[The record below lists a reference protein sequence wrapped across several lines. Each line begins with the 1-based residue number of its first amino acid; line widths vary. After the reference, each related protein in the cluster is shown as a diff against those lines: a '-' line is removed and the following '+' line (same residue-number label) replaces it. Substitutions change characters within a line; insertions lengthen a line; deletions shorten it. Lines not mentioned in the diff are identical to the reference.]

1 MIRPESYKTMGVI
14 NITPNSFSDGGEFN
28 SFSHFSDKFSDL
40 INNYDVIDDREKG
53 LRAALDITLSND
65 IVIIFGKGREEY
77 QEINGEFIPYSDVKI
92 INEYSHEN

>member
-1 MIRPESYKTMGVI
+1 MASIAEKYATHIFVTPDNPRYEQLNKI
-14 NITPNSFSDGGEFN
+14 NKDIVNGF
-28 SFSHFSDKFSDL
+28 KK
-40 INNYDVIDDREKG
+40 NNYDVIDDREKG